1 MPVAVTSLLFRVG
14 TVRQDKDGVRQTAT
28 LQPSMTL
35 HYCPSRDILEHMK
48 LLRQREMPLFCQQVS
63 CICFLLLEQLL
74 TN

>member
-1 MPVAVTSLLFRVG
+1 
-14 TVRQDKDGVRQTAT
+14 
-28 LQPSMTL
+28 
-35 HYCPSRDILEHMK
+35 MK